1 VNALLREIDL
11 RRAYLGNERIET
23 IYFGGGT
30 PSLLSA
36 VEIQTILMRLR
47 ATYTVAPEAEITLE
61 ANPDDISAE
70 ALQSW
75 RSLGINR
82 LSIGLQSFN
91 EEELKWMNR
100 AHNAAQSL
108 QSVQLAQQYGFH
120 NITIDLIYGS
130 KFQSVQSWEQ
140 TLETTLQLGIQHISA
155 YNLTVEERTRLG
167 NAVLKGKEPDVNEDL
182 SSAQFLLLSQVLR
195 SRGFQHYEIS
205 NFALPGFE
213 AQHNSNYWRQ
223 ETYLGLGPSA
233 HSFNGNH
240 RQWNVRNNPQYIRS
254 LENGELNFEM
264 ELLSPR
270 DLYNEYVMTRLRTSW
285 GCDLKEIE
293 VRFGTPILRHF
304 ETVLKDY
311 PADFI
316 RKDQLLILNDSARL
330 RADGIASAFFI
341 LEETAD

>member
-1 VNALLREIDL
+1 MNALLREIDL
-11 RRAYLGNERIET
+11 RRAYLGDERIET

-36 VEIQTILMRLR
+36 LEIQTILLHLR
-47 ATYTVAPEAEITLE
+47 ATFTVAPEAEITLE

-75 RSLGINR
+75 RSSGINR

-91 EEELKWMNR
+91 EQELKWMNR
-100 AHNAAQSL
+100 AHTAAQSL
-108 QSVQLAQQYGFH
+108 ESVQLAQQYGFH

-130 KFQSVQSWEQ
+130 KFQSLDSWEQ
-140 TLETTLQLGIQHISA
+140 TLETTLHLGIQHISA

-167 NAVLKGKEPDVNEDL
+167 NAVVKGKEPEVNEDL
-182 SSAQFLLLSQVLR
+182 SSAQFLLLSQLLR
-195 SRGFQHYEIS
+195 SKGFQHYEIS

-223 ETYLGLGPSA
+223 ERYLGLGPSA
-233 HSFNGNH
+233 HSFNGNN

-264 ELLSPR
+264 ESLSPR

-293 VRFGTPILRHF
+293 TRFGTPILHHF
-304 ETVLKDY
+304 EKVLEDY
-311 PADFI
+311 PADFV
-316 RKDQLLILNDSARL
+316 RKDRVVVLNDLARL
-330 RADGIASAFFI
+330 RADGIASTFFI